1 MRTALLL
8 SLLVATPPALALSS
22 SPSAPANTNATAH
35 VDAAAPVNA
44 NADATAAESPNKKSD
59 EKAQGDE
66 KSKKP
71 SLSLRASPPISF
83 SPANIHLVAE
93 LKGGPDDY
101 EEFYCPAIEWDW
113 GDGTHSENS
122 SDCDPYEAGVSQI
135 PRRFSKT
142 HVYNLQG
149 RYRVQVRL
157 KRNTK
162 VLTSAST
169 NVQVRPGIRDVGPY
183 EGDGGIDATAPAGPA
198 VGGRRRP

>member
-8 SLLVATPPALALSS
+8 SLLVATPPVVAMSS
-22 SPSAPANTNATAH
+22 SGSAPAN
-35 VDAAAPVNA
+35 VNA
-44 NADATAAESPNKKSD
+44 PTFESSDKKSD
-59 EKAQGDE
+59 EKGKADE
-66 KSKKP
+66 KNKNGEKDQDEKGKKP
-71 SLSLRASPPISF
+71 QLSLRASPPISF
-83 SPANIHLVAE
+83 SPANIQLVAE

-101 EEFYCPAIEWDW
+101 EEFYCPAVEWDW
-113 GDGTHSENS
+113 GDGTRSENS

-135 PRRFSKT
+135 SRRFSKT

-169 NVQVRPGIRDVGPY
+169 NVQVRAGIREMGPY
-183 EGDGGIDATAPAGPA
+183 DENGIDSPSPGPTT
-198 VGGRRRP
+198 GRRRP

>member
-8 SLLVATPPALALSS
+8 SLLVATPPVVAV
-22 SPSAPANTNATAH
+22 SPSGPAPARA
-35 VDAAAPVNA
+35 NA
-44 NADATAAESPNKKSD
+44 NANANATSVESSDKKSD
-59 EKAQGDE
+59 EKGKGGEKDQDE
-66 KSKKP
+66 KGKKP
-71 SLSLRASPPISF
+71 TLSLRASPPISF

-101 EEFYCPAIEWDW
+101 EDFYCPAVEWDW
-113 GDGTHSENS
+113 GDGTRSENS

-135 PRRFSKT
+135 SRRFSKT

-149 RYRVQVRL
+149 RYRVQIRL

-169 NVQVRPGIRDVGPY
+169 NVQVRAGIRDMGPY
-183 EGDGGIDATAPAGPA
+183 EGDSIDNPAPTGPS
-198 VGGRRRP
+198 GGRRRP

>member
-8 SLLVATPPALALSS
+8 SLLVAAPPLVAVSLSANGPAAS
-22 SPSAPANTNATAH
+22 ANAPAPS
-35 VDAAAPVNA
+35 V
-44 NADATAAESPNKKSD
+44 ESSDKKSD
-59 EKAQGDE
+59 EKGKAGDKDQDE
-66 KSKKP
+66 KGKKP
-71 SLSLRASPPISF
+71 QLSLRASPPISF

-113 GDGTHSENS
+113 GDGTRSENS

-135 PRRFSKT
+135 SRRFSKT

-149 RYRVQVRL
+149 RYRVQIRL

-169 NVQVRPGIRDVGPY
+169 NIQVRAGIRDMGAY
-183 EGDGGIDATAPAGPA
+183 DEGGIDSPSPAPTAP
-198 VGGRRRP
+198 GRRRP

>member
-8 SLLVATPPALALSS
+8 SILVATPPAVAVL
-22 SPSAPANTNATAH
+22 PSA
-35 VDAAAPVNA
+35 NA
-44 NADATAAESPNKKSD
+44 NASSAESSDKKSGEKSQGE
-59 EKAQGDE
+59 EKA
-66 KSKKP
+66 KKP

-113 GDGTHSENS
+113 GDGTRSENS

-135 PRRFSKT
+135 SRRFSKT
-142 HVYNLQG
+142 HVYNIQG

-169 NVQVRPGIRDVGPY
+169 NIQVRAGIREMGPY
-183 EGDGGIDATAPAGPA
+183 DEGSIDSPIVGTG
-198 VGGRRRP
+198 GGRRRP

>member
-8 SLLVATPPALALSS
+8 SLLVAVPSGLTVSSTGLSGGPAVKADNSASESS
-22 SPSAPANTNATAH
+22 
-35 VDAAAPVNA
+35 D
-44 NADATAAESPNKKSD
+44 KKSE

-66 KSKKP
+66 KKKP
-71 SLSLRASPPISF
+71 QLSLRASPPISF

-101 EEFYCPAIEWDW
+101 EEFYCPAVEWDW
-113 GDGTHSENS
+113 GDGTRSENS

-135 PRRFSKT
+135 SRRFSKT

-169 NVQVRPGIRDVGPY
+169 NIQVRAGIRDMGY
-183 EGDGGIDATAPAGPA
+183 EGGDSGIDSPNPAPAPT
-198 VGGRRRP
+198 GGRRRP

>member
-8 SLLVATPPALALSS
+8 SLLVATPPAVAVSS
-22 SPSAPANTNATAH
+22 STPAPAPAN
-35 VDAAAPVNA
+35 AAATA
-44 NADATAAESPNKKSD
+44 NADANANAPPAESSDKKAG
-59 EKAQGDE
+59 EKSQGDE
-66 KSKKP
+66 KGKKP

-101 EEFYCPAIEWDW
+101 EEFYCPAVEWDW
-113 GDGTHSENS
+113 GDGTRSENS
-122 SDCDPYEAGVSQI
+122 SDCEPYEAGVSQI
-135 PRRFSKT
+135 SRRFSKT

-169 NVQVRPGIRDVGPY
+169 NVQVRAGIREMGPY
-183 EGDGGIDATAPAGPA
+183 EGDSIDAATPTPGPTA
-198 VGGRRRP
+198 GRRRP

>member
-8 SLLVATPPALALSS
+8 SFLVAVPTGLMVSPAANG
-22 SPSAPANTNATAH
+22 APAAQ
-35 VDAAAPVNA
+35 
-44 NADATAAESPNKKSD
+44 ADVIGAESSDKKSG

-66 KSKKP
+66 KTKKP

-113 GDGTHSENS
+113 GDGTRSENS

-135 PRRFSKT
+135 SRRFSKT

-149 RYRVQVRL
+149 RYRVQIRL

-169 NVQVRPGIRDVGPY
+169 NVQVRAGIREMGPY
-183 EGDGGIDATAPAGPA
+183 DADSIESSPAPTG
-198 VGGRRRP
+198 GGRRP

>member
-8 SLLVATPPALALSS
+8 SLLVATPPVVAVSATVSA
-22 SPSAPANTNATAH
+22 PVVSAPAVSAPA
-35 VDAAAPVNA
+35 DANA
-44 NADATAAESPNKKSD
+44 NAAAAESSDKKSG
-59 EKAQGDE
+59 EKDQGDE
-66 KSKKP
+66 KGKKP
-71 SLSLRASPPISF
+71 QLSLRASPPISF

-113 GDGTHSENS
+113 GDGTRSENS

-135 PRRFSKT
+135 SRRFSKT
-142 HVYNLQG
+142 HVYNIQG

-169 NVQVRPGIRDVGPY
+169 NIQVRAGIRDMSSPYDEGSIDNPSPGP
-183 EGDGGIDATAPAGPA
+183 T
-198 VGGRRRP
+198 GGRRRP

>member
-8 SLLVATPPALALSS
+8 SLLVASPPVVAV
-22 SPSAPANTNATAH
+22 SPSANG
-35 VDAAAPVNA
+35 PVNA
-44 NADATAAESPNKKSD
+44 NANAPAVESSDKKSEEKAKPGEKDQAD
-59 EKAQGDE
+59 EKG
-66 KSKKP
+66 KKP
-71 SLSLRASPPISF
+71 QLSLRASPPISF

-101 EEFYCPAIEWDW
+101 EEFYCPAVEWDW
-113 GDGTHSENS
+113 GDGTRSENS
-122 SDCDPYEAGVSQI
+122 NDCDPYEAGVSQI
-135 PRRFSKT
+135 LRRFSKT
-142 HVYNLQG
+142 HVYNIQG

-169 NVQVRPGIRDVGPY
+169 NIQVRAGIRDMGPY
-183 EGDGGIDATAPAGPA
+183 DGDSIENPSAPTGPA

>member
-8 SLLVATPPALALSS
+8 SLLAATPPAVAV
-22 SPSAPANTNATAH
+22 SPSASAPANASATAS
-35 VDAAAPVNA
+35 ANA
-44 NADATAAESPNKKSD
+44 NATVPTAESSDKKSGEKSQAD
-59 EKAQGDE
+59 EKG
-66 KSKKP
+66 KKP
-71 SLSLRASPPISF
+71 QLSLRASPPISF

-113 GDGTHSENS
+113 GDGTRSENS

-135 PRRFSKT
+135 SRRFSKT

-149 RYRVQVRL
+149 RYRVQIRL

-162 VLTSAST
+162 VLTSASV
-169 NVQVRPGIRDVGPY
+169 NVQVRAGIRDMGPY
-183 EGDGGIDATAPAGPA
+183 EGDSIDSPAPGPTT
-198 VGGRRRP
+198 GRRRP

>member
-8 SLLVATPPALALSS
+8 SLLVATPPAVAV
-22 SPSAPANTNATAH
+22 SPSANASA
-35 VDAAAPVNA
+35 V
-44 NADATAAESPNKKSD
+44 ESPDKKSD
-59 EKAQGDE
+59 EKGKAGEKSQGDE
-66 KSKKP
+66 KGKKP

-101 EEFYCPAIEWDW
+101 EEFYCPAVEWDW
-113 GDGTHSENS
+113 GDGTRSENS

-135 PRRFSKT
+135 SRRFSKT

-169 NVQVRPGIRDVGPY
+169 NVQVRAGIREMGPY
-183 EGDGGIDATAPAGPA
+183 EGDSIENPTGPSGPA
-198 VGGRRRP
+198 VGRRRP

>member
-8 SLLVATPPALALSS
+8 SLLVATPPAVAVM
-22 SPSAPANTNATAH
+22 PSANAPANA
-35 VDAAAPVNA
+35 NA
-44 NADATAAESPNKKSD
+44 NAPAAESSDKKSG
-59 EKAQGDE
+59 EKDQGDE
-66 KSKKP
+66 KAKKP
-71 SLSLRASPPISF
+71 NLTLRASPPISF

-101 EEFYCPAIEWDW
+101 EDFYCPAVEWDW
-113 GDGTHSENS
+113 GDGTRSENS

-135 PRRFSKT
+135 SRRFSKT

-149 RYRVQVRL
+149 RYRVQIRL

-169 NVQVRPGIRDVGPY
+169 NVQVRAGIRDMGPY
-183 EGDGGIDATAPAGPA
+183 EGDSIDSPAPGPTT
-198 VGGRRRP
+198 GRRRP

>member
-8 SLLVATPPALALSS
+8 SLLVVLPPALALS
-22 SPSAPANTNATAH
+22 PATK
-35 VDAAAPVNA
+35 A
-44 NADATAAESPNKKSD
+44 NAQGAESSDKKSG
-59 EKAQGDE
+59 EKAQGQGED
-66 KSKKP
+66 KGKKP

-113 GDGTHSENS
+113 GDGTRSENS
-122 SDCDPYEAGVSQI
+122 SDCDPYETGVSQI
-135 PRRFSKT
+135 SRRFSKT

-149 RYRVQVRL
+149 RYRVQIRL

-162 VLTSAST
+162 VLTSASV
-169 NVQVRPGIRDVGPY
+169 NVQVRAGIREMGQSPY
-183 EGDGGIDATAPAGPA
+183 
-198 VGGRRRP
+198 

>member
-8 SLLVATPPALALSS
+8 SLLVATSPVMAVSS
-22 SPSAPANTNATAH
+22 SSSAPAN
-35 VDAAAPVNA
+35 A
-44 NADATAAESPNKKSD
+44 NTKASESSDKKSD
-59 EKAQGDE
+59 EKAQADE
-66 KSKKP
+66 KAKKP

>member
-8 SLLVATPPALALSS
+8 SMLVATPAGVAVFSSANGPA
-22 SPSAPANTNATAH
+22 
-35 VDAAAPVNA
+35 NA
-44 NADATAAESPNKKSD
+44 NANISTVESSDKKSNEKGQAD
-59 EKAQGDE
+59 EKNQGEE
-66 KSKKP
+66 KGKKP
-71 SLSLRASPPISF
+71 QLSLRASPPISF

-101 EEFYCPAIEWDW
+101 EDFYCPAIEWDW
-113 GDGTHSENS
+113 GDGTRSENS

-135 PRRFSKT
+135 SRRFSKT

-169 NVQVRPGIRDVGPY
+169 NVQVRAGIREMGPY
-183 EGDGGIDATAPAGPA
+183 DEGGIDSPAPGPTT
-198 VGGRRRP
+198 GRRRP

>member
-8 SLLVATPPALALSS
+8 SLLVATPSAVTVSS
-22 SPSAPANTNATAH
+22 STPSSPPARASAAAAN
-35 VDAAAPVNA
+35 VDANA
-44 NADATAAESPNKKSD
+44 NASAAESSDKKAG
-59 EKAQGDE
+59 EKSQGDE
-66 KSKKP
+66 KTKKP

-113 GDGTHSENS
+113 GDGTRSENS
-122 SDCDPYEAGVSQI
+122 SDCEPYEAGVSQI
-135 PRRFSKT
+135 SRRFSKT

-169 NVQVRPGIRDVGPY
+169 NVQVRAGIREMGPY
-183 EGDGGIDATAPAGPA
+183 EGDGIDAPAPGPT
-198 VGGRRRP
+198 VGRRRP

>member
-1 MRTALLL
+1 MRAAAAMRTRERPTGRRKLRQEIRRKE
-8 SLLVATPPALALSS
+8 PGRR
-22 SPSAPANTNATAH
+22 
-35 VDAAAPVNA
+35 
-44 NADATAAESPNKKSD
+44 E
-59 EKAQGDE
+59 G
-66 KSKKP
+66 KKP

-101 EEFYCPAIEWDW
+101 EDFYCPAVEWDW
-113 GDGTHSENS
+113 GDGTRSENS

-135 PRRFSKT
+135 SRRFSKT

-149 RYRVQVRL
+149 RYRVQIRL

-169 NVQVRPGIRDVGPY
+169 NVQVRAGIREMGPY
-183 EGDGGIDATAPAGPA
+183 DEGSIDGPSPTPGPTT
-198 VGGRRRP
+198 GRRRP

>member
-8 SLLVATPPALALSS
+8 SLLVATPPAVAVW
-22 SPSAPANTNATAH
+22 PSLG
-35 VDAAAPVNA
+35 VSAASANA
-44 NADATAAESPNKKSD
+44 NAPAPAAESSDKKSD
-59 EKAQGDE
+59 EKGKAGDKDKE
-66 KSKKP
+66 QEDKGKKP
-71 SLSLRASPPISF
+71 QLSLRASPPISF

-101 EEFYCPAIEWDW
+101 EDFYCPAIEWDW
-113 GDGTHSENS
+113 GDGTRSENS

-135 PRRFSKT
+135 SRRFSKT

-149 RYRVQVRL
+149 RYRVQIRL

-169 NVQVRPGIRDVGPY
+169 NVQVRAGIREMGSSY
-183 EGDGGIDATAPAGPA
+183 EGDGIDGSAPPTGPTTTG
-198 VGGRRRP
+198 GGRRRP

>member
-8 SLLVATPPALALSS
+8 SLLVATPSAVAVSS
-22 SPSAPANTNATAH
+22 STPASAPARASAASNA
-35 VDAAAPVNA
+35 DANA
-44 NADATAAESPNKKSD
+44 NASAAESSDKKSG
-59 EKAQGDE
+59 EKGQGEE
-66 KSKKP
+66 KGKKP

-113 GDGTHSENS
+113 GDGTRSENS
-122 SDCDPYEAGVSQI
+122 SDCEPYEAGVSQI
-135 PRRFSKT
+135 SRRFSKT

-169 NVQVRPGIRDVGPY
+169 NVQVRAGIREMGPY
-183 EGDGGIDATAPAGPA
+183 DEGSLDSPAPGPT
-198 VGGRRRP
+198 GGRRRP

>member
-8 SLLVATPPALALSS
+8 SLLVATPPALAVSW
-22 SPSAPANTNATAH
+22 SPSTPAHATEIAS
-35 VDAAAPVNA
+35 ANA
-44 NADATAAESPNKKSD
+44 NANAQAAESSDKKSD
-59 EKAQGDE
+59 EKSQGDE
-66 KSKKP
+66 KAKKP

-93 LKGGPDDY
+93 LRGGPDDY

-113 GDGTHSENS
+113 GDGTRSENS
-122 SDCDPYEAGVSQI
+122 SDCEPYEAGVSQI

-183 EGDGGIDATAPAGPA
+183 EGDNIDATVPT

>member
-8 SLLVATPPALALSS
+8 SLLVAVPPGLAV
-22 SPSAPANTNATAH
+22 SPLATGAPGAKANTG
-35 VDAAAPVNA
+35 V
-44 NADATAAESPNKKSD
+44 AESSDKKSG
-59 EKAQGDE
+59 EKSQGDD
-66 KSKKP
+66 KTKKP
-71 SLSLRASPPISF
+71 ALSLRASPPISF

-93 LKGGPDDY
+93 LKGGADDY

-113 GDGTHSENS
+113 GDGTKSENS

-135 PRRFSKT
+135 SRRFSKT

-149 RYRVQVRL
+149 RYRVMIRL

-169 NVQVRPGIRDVGPY
+169 NVQVRAGIREMGPY
-183 EGDGGIDATAPAGPA
+183 EENQIENEQPPTGS
-198 VGGRRRP
+198 RRRPR

>member
-8 SLLVATPPALALSS
+8 SLLVATPPVVVASLSENAATVES
-22 SPSAPANTNATAH
+22 S
-35 VDAAAPVNA
+35 D
-44 NADATAAESPNKKSD
+44 KKSG
-59 EKAQGDE
+59 EKDQGDE
-66 KSKKP
+66 KGKKP
-71 SLSLRASPPISF
+71 QLSLRASPPISF

-113 GDGTHSENS
+113 GDGTRSENS

-135 PRRFSKT
+135 SRRFSKT
-142 HVYNLQG
+142 HVYNIQG

-169 NVQVRPGIRDVGPY
+169 NIQVRAGIRDMSSPY
-183 EGDGGIDATAPAGPA
+183 DEGSIDSPAPT
-198 VGGRRRP
+198 GGRRRP